1 MRVRSNT
8 TASSPPL
15 SQQPAGL
22 LAPVEGKPA
31 SSASYNAFTA
41 AAGCFACKSE
51 SWNPNDAPLIRRFW
65 IDIRSLGTIDTG
77 CSGGNS
83 AACFD
88 FVAMPGLSLQ
98 ELTNRA
104 PSRLPLRLGMSQKK
118 PTRKKPTIKSPD
130 LPPKK
135 DAKGGRAIHSYSAPL
150 SIPPPGFISPSCQP
164 GGHR

>member
-83 AACFD
+83 AGCFD
-88 FVAMPGLSLQ
+88 FVQCPALAFKNSQ
-98 ELTNRA
+98 TA
-104 PSRLPLRLGMSQKK
+104 LRRGY
-118 PTRKKPTIKSPD
+118 
-130 LPPKK
+130 
-135 DAKGGRAIHSYSAPL
+135 H
-150 SIPPPGFISPSCQP
+150 
-164 GGHR
+164 